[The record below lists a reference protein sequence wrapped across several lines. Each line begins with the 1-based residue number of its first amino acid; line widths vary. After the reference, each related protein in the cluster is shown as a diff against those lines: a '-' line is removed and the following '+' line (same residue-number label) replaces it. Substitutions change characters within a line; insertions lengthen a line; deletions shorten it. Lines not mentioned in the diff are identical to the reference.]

1 MSAVSRNAL
10 FLSIGL
16 ALLALFATGL
26 GASSAAAGDSPYS
39 ISARALLGPNGTD
52 VYVQATPAVAVFD
65 KVQLKAWPLESGN
78 VETRNFFDV
87 AAPGGI
93 ATLHLDGI
101 VRGQRIEVS
110 AHVKDGSQ
118 NNLETEALVRLRPDL
133 AVLAMTV
140 PADVTRRH
148 SFDVRIAVG
157 ETAGDTAASAAV
169 TLFDGTTPL
178 TTQLVTIGAGGQS
191 ELVFPTTLDGYGTHE
206 LRAEIAGAEPSESDT
221 SNNSATVER
230 YVHRYLSDGVV
241 STDDAAATK
250 IGVDVLRAGGNAF
263 DAAAAVFF
271 ALNVTVP
278 HLAGIGG
285 AANIVVRRADGTT
298 FAIDGR
304 ETAAAATTPDLYS
317 GRTMAQVGLNGY
329 AVGVPGALRA
339 VDEMLR
345 LGKGTMTLAQTL
357 QPAIGLAR
365 DGITVN
371 AFLANDAASP
381 RMTSTTP
388 ELQAVF
394 RPGGVPVA
402 RGQRLV
408 QPDLAKTFQLIADQ
422 GEDAFYR
429 GEIAQA
435 IVAAQ
440 TWKTLPEGAGRMS
453 LADLANYDVRVEDP
467 LSIAYGGSQV
477 LGAPPSTCG
486 GLVVLEALGLI
497 DHFRNDPAHAGYP
510 WTFGDP
516 QTLHVMMEAIR
527 LAYADRDMWMGDDDA
542 FAVPSAGLLSDS
554 YLEARSKLIKPG
566 VLVPGAPLPAIPG
579 TPAPGDPFAFQSTL
593 EAIAAA
599 EADTDAH
606 TTHFSVIDQW
616 GNAVAFTA
624 TVTDSFGSG
633 ILVPG
638 YGFVLNDTNVNFNLN
653 PMKNAATG
661 NPGANDAGP
670 GKRAMGNTA
679 PTLVVRDGEPI
690 VGTGSLG
697 AKFIPSV
704 VLQVVVDAID
714 FGMPIQQAVDAPRF
728 WGQTARGDFA
738 VNPGLAPSIAPLR
751 ALGHA
756 LPWSGNVALMPSF
769 PGVGSINSFA
779 VGDDTITLFG
789 AADATRHPDATATVV
804 ARD

>member
-1 MSAVSRNAL
+1 MRAISRKVT
-10 FLSIGL
+10 FGSIGL
-16 ALLALFATGL
+16 ALAALLATGV
-26 GASSAAAGDSPYS
+26 GASHATAADSPYS
-39 ISARALLGPNGTD
+39 ISARALLGPDGTD
-52 VYVQATPAVAVFD
+52 VYVRVTPAVDTLD
-65 KVQLKAWPLESGN
+65 KVQLKAWPLAPGP
-78 VETRNFFDV
+78 VQTRNFFDV
-87 AAPGGI
+87 PAPGGV
-93 ATLHLDGI
+93 ATLHLDG
-101 VRGQRIEVS
+101 VERSQRIEVS
-110 AHVKDGSQ
+110 VHVKDGNQ
-118 NNLETEALVRLRPDL
+118 NNLETDAVVRLRPDL
-133 AVLAMTV
+133 AVVAMTV

-148 SFDVRIAVG
+148 PFDVRVTVA
-157 ETAGDTAASAAV
+157 ETAGDTPASAAV

-178 TTQLVTIGAGGQS
+178 ATQLVSIEAGGRS
-191 ELVFPTTLDGYGTHE
+191 ELVFATSLDRFGTHE
-206 LRAEIAGAEPSESDT
+206 LRAQITGAEPSESDV
-221 SNNSATVER
+221 SNNSAAVER
-230 YVHRYLSDGVV
+230 YVHRYLADGVV
-241 STDDAAATK
+241 SADDAAVTK
-250 IGVDVLRAGGNAF
+250 IGVDILRAGGNAF

-285 AANIVVRRADGTT
+285 AANILVRRADGTT

-304 ETAAAATTPDLYS
+304 ETASAATTPDLYK
-317 GRTMAQVGLNGY
+317 GRTMVQVRDNGY

-345 LGKGTMTLAQTL
+345 LGTGTMTLAQTL

-371 AFLANDAASP
+371 AFLANDAANA

-440 TWKTLPEGAGRMS
+440 SWKTLPEGAGRMT
-453 LADLANYDVRVEDP
+453 LADLANYEVRVEDP
-467 LSIAYGGSQV
+467 LSIRYRGAEV

-486 GLVVLEALGLI
+486 GLVVLEALALI
-497 DHFRNDPAHAGYP
+497 DHFRNDPAHAGYQ

-516 QTLHVMMEAIR
+516 QTLHVMMEALR
-527 LAYADRDMWMGDDDA
+527 LAYADRNMWMGDDD
-542 FAVPSAGLLSDS
+542 FYAVPTAGLLSDG
-554 YLEARSKLIKPG
+554 YLEERSKLIKPG
-566 VLVPGAPLPAIPG
+566 VLVPGAPLPTIPG
-579 TPAPGDPFAFQSTL
+579 IAPPGNPFAYQSS
-593 EAIAAA
+593 AAA
-599 EADTDAH
+599 VAEDESSPDAH
-606 TTHFSVIDQW
+606 TTHFSIIDRW

-638 YGFVLNDTNVNFNLN
+638 YGFVLNDTNVNFNLD
-653 PMKNAATG
+653 PAKNAATG

-704 VLQVVVDAID
+704 VLQVVIDALD

-728 WGQTARGDFA
+728 WGQNADGDFA
-738 VNPGLAPSIAPLR
+738 LNPGLAAAILPLR
-751 ALGHA
+751 DLGHTA
-756 LPWSGNVALMPSF
+756 QWSKGNVARATSF

-779 VGDDTITLFG
+779 VATDTITLSG
-789 AADATRHPDATATVV
+789 GADATRHPDATATVV
-804 ARD
+804 AR